1 MKNAVV
7 DYTHITPGVGLN
19 IHPPSP
25 LKKEK
30 NNFDNC
36 WDSTLFE
43 PGNNSN
49 PNDDP
54 ALFGSFMSCPDYI
67 FRRVYSLSFGC
78 ICDWSE
84 ENELMTPLSGNKC
97 PSVTKRK
104 KLRDCL

>member
-30 NNFDNC
+30 KISITVEIQPCLNQVD
-36 WDSTLFE
+36 
-43 PGNNSN
+43 NSN

-67 FRRVYSLSFGC
+67 FRLVYSLSFGC

-84 ENELMTPLSGNKC
+84 ENELMTPLSGNTC